1 MRALTQIVIPGTAE
15 TDTDKPLEK
24 EYQLLES
31 VMLNLQTQLQSKKD
45 EQKEETS
52 MLLRQRHTTFFEA
65 NKVLQD
71 HLEESVT
78 MEEVL
83 RSWYTY
89 YGQVFQQT
97 L

>member
-1 MRALTQIVIPGTAE
+1 M
-15 TDTDKPLEK
+15 
-24 EYQLLES
+24 
-31 VMLNLQTQLQSKKD
+31 QLQIKRD

-52 MLLRQRHTTFFEA
+52 MLLKQQYTSFFEA
-65 NKVLQD
+65 HKQLQD

-89 YGQVFQQT
+89 YGQVFQQAQ
-97 L
+97 